1 MKLYYLSGMLEL
13 RHYMLFFLLVILS
26 GGARSQDSIVLTPEF
41 LNGPSIANQF
51 DVVIVKE
58 KITIEQFLSGKYKGE
73 KRQMKNAVENFD
85 FTSSTYFLDFV
96 LTNPSKKKL
105 TLVLETARPIINEVT
120 LYDEEGTMLYSG
132 DAVPF
137 KKRALKIEASAF
149 PIELRAGESKHYTL
163 SITSDGEALLIPMR
177 FWEKDDYFLS
187 LSSQQYVYGLYY
199 GIFLFVILI
208 YAAFYVLL
216 RDRLFLVYTIYVLF
230 SGLLQFA
237 LDGYLYRY
245 FVPGGGYWADHLVV
259 LTAGGG
265 VFFALRYAS
274 GYLNLTG
281 RKRMI
286 TRIIEYCVLVTMAL
300 SVVPGVLTEVGYISI
315 NLFSFLGLLYMLIL
329 SLRIRRYNPSISLL
343 YVVGMFALVIGAIV
357 FILGNAGVFKDITI
371 SQHGLKAGALIET
384 IFLSILM
391 AGKYKTMQ
399 EEKEQAQQQVLIQLE
414 EKNKLI
420 SESNIK
426 LEAEVKERTKEIEL
440 QRLELKEKNDDLLAS
455 IKYAQRL
462 QQALL
467 TDKRKFQSVFEE
479 SCVFFAPRDIVSG
492 DFFWAE
498 NILPNKLWPKGL
510 RVFAVADCT
519 GHGVPGAFVSIVC
532 SNLLKVASRSAEV
545 NYPGEALN
553 LIDRELQEIF
563 NKDKGDA
570 IKDGMDISLV
580 AIDPEKNQ
588 LFFSGARNSLVVIRG
603 GEEIVLD
610 ANKQSVG
617 YSEEAKLDFKTL
629 QLDLEEGDM
638 IYAFSDG
645 YPDQFGGERG
655 KKYLSKRLRSYL
667 SELARLNAEKQEEL
681 LMKEF
686 YTWKGKRE
694 QVDDVLVVGVRFKP
708 ER

>member
-1 MKLYYLSGMLEL
+1 MLEL
-13 RHYMLFFLLVILS
+13 RHYITFLVLVILS
-26 GGARSQDSIVLTPEF
+26 GSVRSQDSIVITPEV
-41 LNGPSIANQF
+41 LNGRSISNRFHVETF
-51 DVVIVKE
+51 DQKQSL
-58 KITIEQFLSGKYKGE
+58 EQYLSGKSKGE
-73 KRQMKNAVENFD
+73 KRMMKNAVENFD

-96 LTNPSKKKL
+96 LVNPSDKEL
-105 TLVLETARPIINEVT
+105 NLVLETARPIINEVT
-120 LYDEEGTMLYSG
+120 LYSKEDGRLESG
-132 DAVPF
+132 DAIPF
-137 KKRALKIEASAF
+137 EKRALKVEASAF
-149 PIELRAGESKHYTL
+149 PILLAAGESKHYTL
-163 SITSDGEALLIPMR
+163 RISSDGETLLIPMR
-177 FWEKDDYFLS
+177 FWEKDEYFLS
-187 LSSQQYVYGLYY
+187 LSNQQYVYGIYY

-208 YAAFYVLL
+208 YAAFYWLL
-216 RDRLFLVYTIYVLF
+216 RDKLFLIYTIYVLF

-245 FVPGGGYWADHLVV
+245 FFPAGGYWADHLVIV
-259 LTAGGG
+259 TAGAT
-265 VFFALRYAS
+265 VFFALRYAA
-274 GYLNLTG
+274 GYLNLAG
-281 RKRMI
+281 RNALI
-286 TRIIEYCVLVTMAL
+286 TRLIEYSVLLTMTL
-300 SVVPGVLTEVGYISI
+300 SMVPGKVMEVCYVAINVLS
-315 NLFSFLGLLYMLIL
+315 LLGVVYMLIL
-329 SLRIRRYNPSISLL
+329 SLRVRRYNPSVSAL
-343 YVVGMFALVIGAIV
+343 YVIGMFALLIGAIV
-357 FILGNAGVFKDITI
+357 FILGNTGVFQNTRI

-391 AGKYKTMQ
+391 AGKYKTLQ
-399 EEKEQAQQQVLIQLE
+399 EEKEQAQQQVLVQLE

-420 SESNIK
+420 SESNVR

-479 SCVFFAPRDIVSG
+479 SSVFFAPRDIVSG

-498 NILPNKLWPKGL
+498 TILPNKLWPKGL
-510 RVFAVADCT
+510 KVFAVADCT

-563 NKDKGDA
+563 NKDKGNA

-588 LFFSGARNSLVVIRG
+588 LFFSGARNSLVVIRQ

-617 YSEEAKLDFKTL
+617 YSEEAKLDFKTI
-629 QLDLEEGDM
+629 QLDLREGDM

-655 KKYLSKRLRSYL
+655 KKYLSKRLRAYL
-667 SELARLNAEKQEEL
+667 AELANLNTEKQEEL
-681 LMKEF
+681 LSKEF
-686 YTWKGKRE
+686 YAWKGKQE
-694 QVDDVLVVGVRFKP
+694 QVDDVLVVGVRFTP
-708 ER
+708 EP

>member
-1 MKLYYLSGMLEL
+1 MLKL
-13 RHYMLFFLLVILS
+13 RHYIFFSLLVILS
-26 GGARSQDSIVLTPEF
+26 GIVRSQDSLVLTPESI
-41 LNGPSIANQF
+41 NGVSIANRFHVEVFEENLTLDQY
-51 DVVIVKE
+51 
-58 KITIEQFLSGKYKGE
+58 LSGKYKGT
-73 KRQMKNAVENFD
+73 KRMMQNATENFD

-96 LTNPSKKKL
+96 LVNPSKQEL
-105 TLVLETARPIINEVT
+105 NLVLETARPIINEVS
-120 LYDEEGTMLYSG
+120 LFSAEDGRLESG

-137 KKRALKIEASAF
+137 KKRALQVEASAF
-149 PIELRAGESKHYTL
+149 PIHLKAGESRHYTL
-163 SITSDGEALLIPMR
+163 RIASDGEALLIPMR
-177 FWEKDDYFLS
+177 FYERENFFLR
-187 LSSQQYVYGLYY
+187 LSSQQYIYGLYY

-216 RDRLFLVYTIYVLF
+216 KDKLFLVYTVYVLF

-245 FVPGGGYWADHLVV
+245 FVPSGGYWADHLVI
-259 LTAGGG
+259 LTAGAG

-274 GYLNLTG
+274 GYLQLTG
-281 RKRMI
+281 RKRKI
-286 TRIIEYCVLVTMAL
+286 TRAIEYCVLLTMAL
-300 SVVPGVLTEVGYISI
+300 SSVPGFLTEVGYILI

-343 YVVGMFALVIGAIV
+343 YVIGMFALVIGAIV

-399 EEKEQAQQQVLIQLE
+399 EEKEQAQQQVLVQLE

-420 SESNIK
+420 SESNVR

-467 TDKRKFQSVFEE
+467 TDKRKFQSVFRE

-498 NILPNKLWPKGL
+498 TIQPNKYWPKGL
-510 RVFAVADCT
+510 KVFAVADCT

-553 LIDRELQEIF
+553 LIDRELQGIF

-580 AIDPEKNQ
+580 AIDPDKNQ
-588 LFFSGARNSLVVIRG
+588 LFFSGARNSLVVIRN
-603 GEEIVLD
+603 GEEIVLE

-617 YSEEAKLDFKTL
+617 YSEEVKLDFKTL
-629 QLDLEEGDM
+629 QLDLEEGDV

-645 YPDQFGGERG
+645 YPDQFGGDRG
-655 KKYLSKRLRSYL
+655 KKYLSKRLRAYL
-667 SELARLNAEKQEEL
+667 AELAKLNTEKQEEL
-681 LMKEF
+681 LSKEF
-686 YTWKGKRE
+686 YAWKGTQE
-694 QVDDVLVVGVRFKP
+694 QVDDVLVVGVRFTP
-708 ER
+708 EP